1 MSSDIS
7 AFLITALRSV
17 MIFALRIRIS
27 INNKDDQ
34 WNIQFI
40 LTYVMTNASEAQM
53 NSSSIYIRNSERE
66 RKEI

>member
-17 MIFALRIRIS
+17 MMFALRIWIS
-27 INNKDDQ
+27 IHNKDDQ

-40 LTYVMTNASEAQM
+40 LTYVMMNASEAQM